1 MEGQK
6 GLPAQVGIV
15 HLVPLF
21 VLAVVAAAAVGLILI
36 YLGVI
41 KNPIS
46 NVVKIPVQA
55 QVDLKADY
63 KNPLSKTT
71 QYLNPFSSYKNP
83 FDTLK

>member
-6 GLPAQVGIV
+6 GLSAQAGIV
-15 HLVPLF
+15 HLVPLL
-21 VLAVVAAAAVGLILI
+21 VLAIVAAVAVGLVLI
-36 YLGVI
+36 YRGII

-46 NVVKIPVQA
+46 SVVKIPVQA
-55 QVDLKADY
+55 QVELKAEY